1 MLENEDFRR
10 VFMAM
15 PMPSLLLRADSPVFT
30 IIDVNEAYLQA
41 TGSKASDLLYK
52 GVFEAF
58 PDNPDLEDANG
69 VSNLRTSLDLVV
81 RTGSDHKMPIQRY
94 DIPIRGKNEFELR
107 YWLPHNVPVLDKV
120 GKTYCIIH
128 SVADVTAEIVN
139 QDKNIIAERDLHKA
153 KDLLLQAEDITHIGS
168 WELDLSNNEL
178 YWSEGVFRICGYEP
192 GEIQVD
198 FTTGLGVIHPDDQE
212 MAVQAMQ
219 RTIEQGNPYEIIK
232 RFVRKDGSIRIINS
246 RGKIILNE
254 KGEKVKLVG
263 VFQDITDDLEK
274 DKALSDSKFELERSN
289 ERYEYVLKATFD
301 AVWDWNIASGNL
313 YRSKNFELIFGHRF
327 NEYETDL
334 SSWYQFIHPEDQD
347 RVLKSLQH
355 CLDEDANHWEAEYRY
370 QRSDRRYAYVH
381 DRGIIIRDQ
390 HGKASR
396 MVGAMHDVSLQ
407 KKQEAESHFAL
418 KLNAIFSADDSLEI
432 CLSKV
437 NQALCDYANI
447 PVVESWVTSFD
458 QKELLLMS
466 QDAIRTELKGRS
478 SILKFSVGQGLP
490 GAVFKEQKEIYIP
503 DIIQSDLFVRKE
515 FAKQNHLIS
524 ARGIPVF
531 FKNGI
536 VAVFICY
543 YDSQMYED
551 VSWYLTPNLL
561 THLGVEVQRKKT
573 ETELRHFFDL
583 SPDLLSVS
591 GTDGYFKKVNRAF
604 TKLLGYSEQE
614 ILSIPILDLIDPD
627 DQDMVQSF
635 FSQRQEGKVQYFE
648 ARCVTKDGKHN
659 WLAWTMLSVPGEGL
673 VYGIAKDI
681 DQKRKDEEALRRYN
695 AQITNIL
702 ETISEG
708 FFTIDADWNVQYWN
722 RMAEQ
727 MLGVKREDM
736 LGHSL
741 WEKFAPAQKTA
752 SFINYKKTLEERVA
766 VHFED
771 YFEPTGQW
779 FEAHSYPA
787 ENGMATVFFREITE
801 RKKAQ
806 RALEDAYQEKHM
818 ILESIGDG
826 FFAVDKEWK
835 VHYWNQSAER
845 ILGLSRTE
853 VLGKH
858 IYSIYPEQQYATFY
872 TNCVIAERDQVTMH
886 FEEYVEPLSIWIDV
900 SVYPSPSGLLVYFR
914 DVTERKEIQKQFES
928 VVNNM
933 PGITYRCLLDDKWS
947 MLFISNGVEAITGY
961 PAADFVIHKKRIFS
975 SIIHPDDLNATF
987 NITEALS
994 KGEVFSIQYR
1004 IICADGAV
1012 KWVEDKGR
1020 GVYNNSHQLMYIDG
1034 VIMDVTEQKQYQET
1048 LLRLNEELNKR
1059 AHDLAISNAELE
1071 QFAYVASHDLQEPL
1085 RMITGFLSQLEKK
1098 YKHELDDTARQYI
1111 GFATDGAKRM
1121 RTVILDLLEY
1131 SRVGSADYEK
1141 ELVNIHQVIAEILE
1155 MNRNDL
1161 IRREARVFFDGMPL
1175 IKAARTPI
1183 SQLFQNLI
1191 TNALKYQSPDQRPE
1205 IKITATEYP
1214 LYWQFAVAD
1223 NGIGI
1228 EKEYFEKIFV
1238 IFQRLHHRNEYS
1250 GTGIG
1255 LSICK
1260 KIVEMHN
1267 GKIWVESLP
1276 GRGSTFFF
1284 TIEK

>member
-41 TGSKASDLLYK
+41 TGSSATDLLHK

-81 RTGSDHKMPIQRY
+81 CTGSAHKMPVQRF
-94 DIPIRGKNEFELR
+94 DIPIRGGNEFVLK
-107 YWLPHNVPVLDKV
+107 YCLTHNVPVLDHE
-120 GKTYCIIH
+120 GKTYFIIH
-128 SVADVTAEIVN
+128 SVIDVTAEIEN
-139 QDKNIIAERDLHKA
+139 RDKNEIAERDLNKA
-153 KDLLLQAEDITHIGS
+153 KDLLLQAEDITQIGS

-192 GEIQVD
+192 GEMQIN
-198 FTTGLGVIHPDDQE
+198 FATGLSIIHPDDQE
-212 MAVQAMQ
+212 MALQAMQ
-219 RTIEQGNPYEIIK
+219 HTIEHGDTYEIIK
-232 RFVRKDGSIRIINS
+232 RFIRKDGSIRIINS
-246 RGKIILNE
+246 RAKIILNE
-254 KGEKVKLVG
+254 RGEKVKLAG
-263 VFQDITDDLEK
+263 VFQDITE
-274 DKALSDSKFELERSN
+274 
-289 ERYEYVLKATFD
+289 
-301 AVWDWNIASGNL
+301 
-313 YRSKNFELIFGHRF
+313 
-327 NEYETDL
+327 
-334 SSWYQFIHPEDQD
+334 
-347 RVLKSLQH
+347 
-355 CLDEDANHWEAEYRY
+355 
-370 QRSDRRYAYVH
+370 
-381 DRGIIIRDQ
+381 
-390 HGKASR
+390 
-396 MVGAMHDVSLQ
+396 
-407 KKQEAESHFAL
+407 
-418 KLNAIFSADDSLEI
+418 
-432 CLSKV
+432 
-437 NQALCDYANI
+437 
-447 PVVESWVTSFD
+447 
-458 QKELLLMS
+458 
-466 QDAIRTELKGRS
+466 
-478 SILKFSVGQGLP
+478 
-490 GAVFKEQKEIYIP
+490 
-503 DIIQSDLFVRKE
+503 
-515 FAKQNHLIS
+515 
-524 ARGIPVF
+524 
-531 FKNGI
+531 
-536 VAVFICY
+536 
-543 YDSQMYED
+543 
-551 VSWYLTPNLL
+551 
-561 THLGVEVQRKKT
+561 RKKT
-573 ETELRHFFDL
+573 
-583 SPDLLSVS
+583 
-591 GTDGYFKKVNRAF
+591 
-604 TKLLGYSEQE
+604 Q
-614 ILSIPILDLIDPD
+614 
-627 DQDMVQSF
+627 Q
-635 FSQRQEGKVQYFE
+635 
-648 ARCVTKDGKHN
+648 
-659 WLAWTMLSVPGEGL
+659 
-673 VYGIAKDI
+673 
-681 DQKRKDEEALRRYN
+681 
-695 AQITNIL
+695 
-702 ETISEG
+702 
-708 FFTIDADWNVQYWN
+708 
-722 RMAEQ
+722 
-727 MLGVKREDM
+727 
-736 LGHSL
+736 
-741 WEKFAPAQKTA
+741 
-752 SFINYKKTLEERVA
+752 
-766 VHFED
+766 
-771 YFEPTGQW
+771 
-779 FEAHSYPA
+779 
-787 ENGMATVFFREITE
+787 
-801 RKKAQ
+801 
-806 RALEDAYQEKHM
+806 ALEDAYQEKHM

-886 FEEYVEPLSIWIDV
+886 FEEYVEPLGIWIDV

-961 PAADFVIHKKRIFS
+961 PAADFVINKTRTFS

-987 NITEALS
+987 IIAEPLS

-1004 IICADGAV
+1004 IICADGDI

-1020 GVYNNSHQLMYIDG
+1020 GVYNNSHQLIYIDG
-1034 VIMDVTEQKQYQET
+1034 VIMDITEQKQYQET

-1059 AHDLAISNAELE
+1059 AQDLAISNAELE

-1098 YKHELDDTARQYI
+1098 YKHELDDTARRYI

-1131 SRVGSADYEK
+1131 SRVGSVDYEK
-1141 ELVNIHQVIAEILE
+1141 EPVNIHQVIAEILE

-1175 IKAARTPI
+1175 IRAARTPI

-1214 LYWQFAVAD
+1214 SYWQFAVAD

-1260 KIVEMHN
+1260 KIVDMHN
-1267 GKIWVESLP
+1267 GKIWVESLR